1 MRQRTMKIILR
12 FLIFAII
19 VNLPIISITQ
29 ENRLQIVASHS
40 ISGDVVRNVAGNV
53 ADVHV
58 TMPAGVDPHSFQAV
72 PADLVTL
79 ANADVVF
86 INGAFYEES
95 LLEVIENAGSDM
107 TIATLSSCIDM
118 LAFDARTHEEHD
130 EHEIDTSA
138 DLTETCSQHYDE
150 IGYTSPDFETI
161 GTLYATDCDAE
172 CDPHVWMIPE
182 NVMLWALVI
191 RDTLIELDPENAET
205 YIENTA
211 SYLLALDELEH
222 NFIRPMIDNIPVENR
237 LLVTNHDSLGY
248 FAAQYGFEIV
258 STVMS
263 GGGGLAE
270 PGASEIVATIQ
281 EIRERGVTAIFA
293 ETTLGDGIIQQIS
306 NETGVDIFILYSGSL
321 SSDDGEAS
329 TYLDYMHYNVTT
341 IVESINGND

>member
-1 MRQRTMKIILR
+1 MKIILR
-12 FLIFAII
+12 FLIFVII
-19 VNLPIISITQ
+19 VNLSLISITQ

-40 ISGDVVRNVAGNV
+40 ISGDVVRNVAGDV

-58 TMPAGVDPHSFQAV
+58 TMPAGIDPHSFQAV

-86 INGAFYEES
+86 INGAFYEEA
-95 LLEVIENAGSDM
+95 LLEAIENAGSDM
-107 TIATLSSCIDM
+107 TIVTLSSCIDI
-118 LAFDARTHEEHD
+118 LAFDN
-130 EHEIDTSA
+130 EHEDQYQETETSA
-138 DLTETCSQHYDE
+138 DLTENCSQHYDE
-150 IGYTSPDFETI
+150 IGTISPELETI
-161 GTLYATDCDAE
+161 GTLYAIDCDAG

-182 NVMLWALVI
+182 NVMLWVLVI

-211 SYLLALDELEH
+211 SYLLALDELSH
-222 NFIRPMIDNIPVENR
+222 DFIRPMIDSIPVENR

-293 ETTLGDGIIQQIS
+293 ETTLGDGIIQQIA
-306 NETGVDIFILYSGSL
+306 NETGADIFLLYSGSL
-321 SSDDGEAS
+321 SLDDGEAS
-329 TYLDYMHYNVTT
+329 TYLDYMRYNLTT
-341 IVESINGND
+341 IVEAINGND